1 MTLGF
6 TLYFGCALTA
16 LIGLTYMIVSIGKDV
31 GSCPHTTQVARVT
44 AKVVSVG
51 FAGIGLGGVIL
62 GAAALP
68 AFEAAPTVGL
78 LIGLGFTCLC
88 LGLGFTQ
95 AIANLRRIVDE
106 AKALDAIQT

>member
-1 MTLGF
+1 MTLDF
-6 TLYFGCALTA
+6 VLYFSGAFAA
-16 LIGLTYMIVSIGKDV
+16 LIWLTYMIVNI
-31 GSCPHTTQVARVT
+31 GSCPHTAQVARVT

-68 AFEAAPTVGL
+68 AFEAAPKVGL
-78 LIGLGFTCLC
+78 LIGLGFVCLC

-95 AIANLRRIVDE
+95 AMANIRRIVDE
-106 AKALDAIQT
+106 SKALNAIEV